1 MPTTK
6 RPQGLEASRKMGSG
20 ANSLGVTRYRVGA
33 SAPSAIAM
41 NDPVAITGTGTIAPA
56 TATTDYILG
65 VAAGFQYVD
74 SNTKKPTWAKS
85 VAAGTSSYDSN
96 LWIDV
101 VDDPEQ
107 KYIVVADATVSW
119 GDVGLNYELSGV
131 GVPDTNGRSTAVLK
145 ASSRTSAAKAVQVVG
160 PYNLPD
166 NNFGSDAY
174 PYVEVRIVQNR
185 SARLSAN

>member
-6 RPQGLEASRKMGSG
+6 RPQGLEASRRQGS
-20 ANSLGVTRYRVGA
+20 APNSLGVTRYRVGA
-33 SAPSAIAM
+33 SAPSAIAT
-41 NDPVAITGTGTIAPA
+41 NDPVAITGAGTIAPA

-74 SNTKKPTWAKS
+74 TNTRKPTWAKS
-85 VAAGTSSYDSN
+85 LAAGTSSYDSN
-96 LWIDV
+96 IWVDV
-101 VDDPEQ
+101 FDDTNM
-107 KYIVVADATVSW
+107 KYVVVADATVSY

-145 ASSRTSAAKAVQVVG
+145 ASSRTSASKMVQLVG

-166 NNFGSDAY
+166 NNFGSDAF
-174 PYVEVRIVQNR
+174 PYVEVRIVQHRN
-185 SARLSAN
+185 ARLSAN